1 MQIAWA
7 TMRKLGTEKHDQPAS
22 QPAAVFLHIA
32 HLNGSIYFFYSL
44 VDFCWIIRDFTL
56 PGYSRV
62 HIPSTARWL
71 RSTVLPSNA
80 QKPWELGDPA
90 AEWTKRSISPRVI
103 SLGKSVQL
111 VSSDPPLVPSAET
124 FTSLLLLGAVCR
136 SSREY
141 RRYILWCCYNISKRH
156 ATQRVHFTPIGSGNA
171 FITNDSRLL

>member
-80 QKPWELGDPA
+80 QEPWELGDPA

-111 VSSDPPLVPSAET
+111 VSSDPHSLAASSPSSCSISRDFYEPPPLGCCVPKLT
-124 FTSLLLLGAVCR
+124 RIQTIHIMVLL
-136 SSREY
+136 
-141 RRYILWCCYNISKRH
+141 
-156 ATQRVHFTPIGSGNA
+156 
-171 FITNDSRLL
+171 